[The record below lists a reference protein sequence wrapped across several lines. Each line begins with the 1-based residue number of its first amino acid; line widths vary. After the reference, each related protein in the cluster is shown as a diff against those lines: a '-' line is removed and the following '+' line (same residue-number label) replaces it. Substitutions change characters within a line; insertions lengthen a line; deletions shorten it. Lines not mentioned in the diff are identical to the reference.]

1 MAILHSV
8 WTEAGELLLWGEQ
21 WCKVDRF
28 SEADW
33 ASTSPV
39 HPLALPEAELA
50 DFLRSFPWLSPFLAL
65 EETKQYSQYGSQYSS
80 QYGFQYSLPIPTRA
94 EGWIPCHS
102 GQWVDLN
109 TLDLN
114 AEQVSSTPESAS
126 PSRILLAPW
135 TVTAYRFS
143 PSQVWSLLLKV
154 PLAELGRSVGEE
166 LRYWSH
172 VARWV
177 LDLSSRSQFIPTVE
191 MLAGD
196 SVDVV
201 QGVQPLASWQVRL
214 EQSDDRLRF
223 DRFVQQMPPVVQW
236 VIPGIT
242 GENAGKTSTIA
253 CPLPVSPRQ
262 YLSQWLNRMID
273 QGVRAIVRG
282 LPTPPVDPLFQ
293 FFWHRL
299 SCDPTGTGTNASSS
313 SSSNSNSNFDTVE
326 TLSET
331 WTDDW
336 ERWSRLV
343 QRWSQ
348 KNDRHSLQP
357 FRACFKLHPP
367 GSGVDRANTS
377 LLKGSTEASEGAK
390 WLVEYGLQGESLN
403 PISSDSAL
411 DLVLDSPLD
420 SARDSALN
428 PGTHSDGF
436 IPAAIVWQTPQ
447 DTLHYNGYS
456 IPQPQEILLRGLG
469 LAIRLYPF
477 LEASLDT
484 AEPLHCELSTAE
496 AYFFIKTVAPRLG
509 EQGLAV
515 ILPLG
520 LGRGVA
526 NRLGLQVKAELAAPA
541 MQPTGTLGLNNLLQ
555 FRWELCLGGQT
566 FSKAAFD
573 RLVAQDTPLV
583 QVNGEWLEL
592 RTQDVI
598 AAREFFKRRK
608 DQPNL
613 SLEDA
618 LRLSTG
624 DTPTLS
630 KLPVVNFEATGALQ
644 SLVTTLTGTQ
654 PVESLAAPPGF
665 QGQLR
670 PYQERGAGWL
680 TFLHRWNLGACLA
693 DDMGLGKTVQFIAF
707 LLNLYD
713 RSQLEYPYLLI
724 CPTSVLGN
732 WEREIKRFAPKLKV
746 WVHHGEKRQK
756 GRGLKTIALNQQL
769 VLTSYSLVHRDL
781 PDLKLIPWQGV
792 VLDEAQ
798 NIKNAEAKQSVAVR
812 ELTRINLKNSQSP
825 QAQSPQAEGETPQSL
840 PFRIALTG
848 TPVENHLTEL
858 WSIME
863 FLNPGYLG
871 TKAFFQR
878 RFTVPIERYGDRS
891 SLESLRS
898 LVQPF
903 ILRRLKTDRSII
915 QDLPE
920 KQEMT
925 VFCGLSAEQG
935 DLYQTVV
942 DDTLKTIEKAEGIE
956 KHGLILGLLT
966 KLKQI
971 CNHPSLYLKET
982 LSPETVQTF
991 AKRSSKIQRLE
1002 SLLDE
1007 LLTDGDRGLADY
1019 AFQNRALLFTQF
1031 AEWGK
1036 LLQFYFEQRWNQE
1049 VLFLYGS
1056 TSKNDRQRLID
1067 RFQEDPQAPRL
1078 FILSLK
1084 AGGVGLNLTRA
1095 NHVFHIDRWW
1105 NPAVENQATDRAFRI
1120 GQNRKVQVHKFVC
1133 SGTLEERIHDLME
1146 TKKALAEQVVG
1157 TGESW
1162 LTQLDTDQLRDL
1174 LLLNRDTIEEAI
1186 S

>member
-8 WTEAGELLLWGEQ
+8 WTETGELLLWGEQ

-65 EETKQYSQYGSQYSS
+65 EETKQYSQYSS
-80 QYGFQYSLPIPTRA
+80 QYSLPIPTRT

-102 GQWVDLN
+102 GEWVDHN
-109 TLDLN
+109 TLDHNAIDHN
-114 AEQVSSTPESAS
+114 AERMFSAPESAS
-126 PSRILLAPW
+126 PSTILLVPW
-135 TVTAYRFS
+135 MVTAYRFS
-143 PSQVWSLLLKV
+143 PSQAWSLLLKV
-154 PLAELGRSVGEE
+154 PLAKLGRSIGEE

-191 MLAGD
+191 IRCGD
-196 SVDVV
+196 SSDVV

-236 VIPGIT
+236 VIPDIT
-242 GENAGKTSTIA
+242 GEKPGKTSSIA

-273 QGVRAIVRG
+273 QGVRAIVRN
-282 LPTPPVDPLFQ
+282 LPTPRVDPLFQ
-293 FFWHRL
+293 FFWHHL
-299 SCDPTGTGTNASSS
+299 SCDPTSTGANASP
-313 SSSNSNSNFDTVE
+313 NPNFDTVE

-348 KNDRHSLQP
+348 KSDRHSLQP

-367 GSGVDRANTS
+367 GSRVDRANTS
-377 LLKGSTEASEGAK
+377 LLKGSTETSEGAK
-390 WLVEYGLQGESLN
+390 WLLEYGLQGESLN
-403 PISSDSAL
+403 PISSDS
-411 DLVLDSPLD
+411 PLD
-420 SARDSALN
+420 SAWDS
-428 PGTHSDGF
+428 GTHSDGF

-456 IPQPQEILLRGLG
+456 IPQPQEILLQGLG

-484 AEPLHCELSTAE
+484 AEPLHCEFSTAE

-541 MQPTGTLGLNNLLQ
+541 IQQAGTLGLNNLLQ

-654 PVESLAAPPGF
+654 PVEPLAAPKGF

-724 CPTSVLGN
+724 CPTFVLGN
-732 WEREIKRFAPKLKV
+732 WEREIKRFAPLLKV
-746 WVHHGEKRQK
+746 WVHHVEKRQK
-756 GRGLKTIALNQQL
+756 GTGLKTIALNQQL

-825 QAQSPQAEGETPQSL
+825 QAQPPQAEGETPQSL

-935 DLYQTVV
+935 YLYQTVV

-982 LSPETVQTF
+982 LSAETIQTF

-1007 LLTDGDRGLADY
+1007 LLTDGDRSLANY

-1105 NPAVENQATDRAFRI
+1105 NPAVENQATDRAFRL
-1120 GQNRKVQVHKFVC
+1120 GQTRNVQVHKFVC
-1133 SGTLEERIHDLME
+1133 TGTLEEKIQDLISQ
-1146 TKKALAEQVVG
+1146 KQDLAEQ
-1157 TGESW
+1157 TITSGENW
-1162 LTQLDTDQLRDL
+1162 LGKLDTEQLRNL
-1174 LLLNRDTIEEAI
+1174 LLLDRSTVVLTE
-1186 S
+1186 